1 MQGRRLTHGSLFSGV
16 GGAELAAHW
25 AGFDNL
31 FHCEINPFGRKVL
44 DYWFPNSESYEDV
57 TKQDF
62 TKWRGRVDV
71 LSGGFPCFVAGTP
84 VLTRRGFLP
93 IEKVETGDEVLTAD
107 GTYHEVV
114 TLMRHTADAAIH
126 LRAQGMWQPLV
137 CTPNHPFLIRKRIE
151 RQHHRSTKVEYSAAA
166 YVEAGK
172 LEKGDKIGYPIHEG
186 TDTFRDAAFW
196 RLVGT
201 WLADGWIDNSKRNGR
216 HGHNHKVIICCGKR
230 RIARLHH
237 TIQRAGFHYTLV
249 EDKSTFRAIICDKWL
264 CSFLQDFGRYAHGK
278 HLSPQCFS
286 LTSDRK
292 KALYEGWLA
301 DGYKAEDGA
310 THVTTV
316 SERLALDMAQ
326 IARDA
331 FKRPV
336 SIRKATPN
344 RVCVIEGRKVNER
357 PQYRVSVSPKCRYG
371 FYEDGILWCN
381 VKSIERRNEI
391 NEVYNLEVKDEHS
404 YSVYGIAVH
413 NCQPFSSAG
422 RRKGSGDDRYLW
434 PQMLRA
440 IREIKPAFVIG
451 ENVNGIL
458 SMVEPRERFEVESE
472 ATLFDTG
479 DRRYREVKQF
489 TIERICQDLEK
500 EGYDVQP
507 FVIPA
512 CAVGA
517 PHRRDRVWIIAKRRG
532 FRPDEDTL
540 CYGLQ
545 RDSQGAPRARD
556 ERDVCA
562 GDTQRVLQGF
572 SSPDPDG
579 GGGDARG
586 AFCYPVGKDDCQGR
600 DDLRAEPNGCGGQ
613 TAPHAYGSRLQEVGT
628 QADLQ
633 EPRLGRLDTDGLQ
646 WAAHQ
651 TDKER
656 GGGNYGCRRDDD
668 ATIGRDAVHGIPR
681 CEINSRPTWQAF
693 PTQSPL
699 LGGDDG
705 LPFGMD
711 ALAIPYGKFRTETI
725 KAMGNAWVPQ
735 VAYELFKAIAKE
747 YEQPEEASRAETET
761 ARITD

>member
-25 AGFDNL
+25 AGFSNL

-57 TKQDF
+57 TRQDF

-71 LSGGFPCFVAGTP
+71 LSGGFP
-84 VLTRRGFLP
+84 
-93 IEKVETGDEVLTAD
+93 
-107 GTYHEVV
+107 
-114 TLMRHTADAAIH
+114 
-126 LRAQGMWQPLV
+126 
-137 CTPNHPFLIRKRIE
+137 
-151 RQHHRSTKVEYSAAA
+151 
-166 YVEAGK
+166 
-172 LEKGDKIGYPIHEG
+172 
-186 TDTFRDAAFW
+186 
-196 RLVGT
+196 
-201 WLADGWIDNSKRNGR
+201 
-216 HGHNHKVIICCGKR
+216 
-230 RIARLHH
+230 
-237 TIQRAGFHYTLV
+237 
-249 EDKSTFRAIICDKWL
+249 
-264 CSFLQDFGRYAHGK
+264 
-278 HLSPQCFS
+278 
-286 LTSDRK
+286 
-292 KALYEGWLA
+292 
-301 DGYKAEDGA
+301 
-310 THVTTV
+310 
-316 SERLALDMAQ
+316 
-326 IARDA
+326 
-331 FKRPV
+331 
-336 SIRKATPN
+336 
-344 RVCVIEGRKVNER
+344 
-357 PQYRVSVSPKCRYG
+357 
-371 FYEDGILWCN
+371 
-381 VKSIERRNEI
+381 
-391 NEVYNLEVKDEHS
+391 
-404 YSVYGIAVH
+404 
-413 NCQPFSSAG
+413 CQPFSSAG

-540 CYGLQ
+540 GYGLQ
-545 RDSQGAPRARD
+545 RDSQGAPSARD

-572 SSPDPDG
+572 SSSDPDG

-586 AFCYPVGKDDCQGR
+586 TLCFSVGKDDCQGR
-600 DDLRAEPNGCGGQ
+600 DDLRAEPNGRGEQ
-613 TAPHAYGSRLQEVGT
+613 TAPHASGSRLQEIGT
-628 QADLQ
+628 QADIQ
-633 EPRLGRLDTDGLQ
+633 EPRLGRLDTDGFRLQ
-646 WAAHQ
+646 G
-651 TDKER
+651 ER
-656 GGGNYGCRRDDD
+656 G
-668 ATIGRDAVHGIPR
+668 AIPR
-681 CEINSRPTWQAF
+681 PSWQAF

-711 ALAIPYGKFRTETI
+711 ALTIPYGKFRTETI

-735 VAYELFKAIAKE
+735 VAYELFKAIAKQYNALSE
-747 YEQPEEASRAETET
+747 DDKQACFP
-761 ARITD
+761 INLLNVK